1 MQPHINTSMDMRT
14 DFTITIDNNEL
25 CFKAETWQEAMK
37 QFLLHLNNSGF
48 TVDSSRLD
56 RLVELATSGS
66 VTVK

>member
-1 MQPHINTSMDMRT
+1 MDMRT
-14 DFTITIDNNEL
+14 DFIITIDNNEL

-48 TVDSSRLD
+48 TVDATRLD

>member
-1 MQPHINTSMDMRT
+1 MDMRT
-14 DFTITIDNNEL
+14 DFIIQVDDNQHN
-25 CFKAETWQEAMK
+25 FKAETWQEAMK

-48 TVDSSRLD
+48 TVDATRLD

>member
-1 MQPHINTSMDMRT
+1 MDMRT
-14 DFTITIDNNEL
+14 DFTITVNNNEHT
-25 CFKAETWQEAMK
+25 FKAETWQEAMQ

-48 TVDSSRLD
+48 DIDAGRIE

>member
-1 MQPHINTSMDMRT
+1 MDMRT

-48 TVDSSRLD
+48 TVDPTRLD

>member
-1 MQPHINTSMDMRT
+1 MDMRS
-14 DFTITIDNNEL
+14 DFTITIDNKEL

-48 TVDSSRLD
+48 SVDSNRLD

>member
-1 MQPHINTSMDMRT
+1 MDMRT

-48 TVDSSRLD
+48 TVDATRLD